1 MTDLLAALEAAA
13 TALLASAVPEAEY
26 ADVAGRVRAVEVKL
40 GDWRRG
46 LENQAVGL
54 TASSDPETQRS
65 SEGQQFRLQPTVVIE
80 RTYNTPGILAG
91 VSDATGMSI
100 TDVIRSAIDAGAVR
114 LEWSYRAM
122 VRWVKHCG
130 ATLTTKSGQVPSEA
144 DLDEPMIREF
154 EKAGRPKRVPIVP
167 DPPSPTDETYADD
180 AAIAQI
186 EREMP

>member
-1 MTDLLAALEAAA
+1 MIAALEAAA
-13 TALLASAVPEAEY
+13 TALVASVIPDGEI
-26 ADVAGRVRAVEVKL
+26 ADTAGRVRKVERDL
-40 GDWRRG
+40 QTWRIA

-65 SEGQQFRLQPTVVIE
+65 SEGQQFRLEPTVVIV

-100 TDVIRSAIDAGAVR
+100 TDVIRSAIDAGAMK

-122 VRWVKHCG
+122 VRWVKRSG

-154 EKAGRPKRVPIVP
+154 ERAGRPKRVPIVP
-167 DPPSPTDETYADD
+167 DAPSRSDATYADD

-186 EREMP
+186 EKEMP